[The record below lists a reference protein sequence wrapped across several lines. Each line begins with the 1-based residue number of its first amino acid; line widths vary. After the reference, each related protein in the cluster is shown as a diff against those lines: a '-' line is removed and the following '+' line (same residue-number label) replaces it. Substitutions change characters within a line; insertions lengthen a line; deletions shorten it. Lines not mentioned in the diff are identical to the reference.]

1 MPIFFL
7 SQMYERE
14 YNTDFTLRYT
24 DLIIKDKWLA
34 FIK

>member
-1 MPIFFL
+1 MPIFL
-7 SQMYERE
+7 KSNERE

>member
-1 MPIFFL
+1 MPIFL
-7 SQMYERE
+7 KSNERE
-14 YNTDFTLRYT
+14 YNYTDFTLRYT